1 MILTILITIYILSF
15 LRMYFWFKT
24 AHSKD
29 GTWRYI
35 KPDISSLFI
44 TVLPFLN
51 TLASIMFTAVSIT
64 GKEHNSNF
72 SKFFNVK
79 K

>member
-1 MILTILITIYILSF
+1 
-15 LRMYFWFKT
+15 MYFWFKT
-24 AHSKD
+24 THSKD
-29 GTWRYI
+29 GTWEFT
-35 KPDISSLFI
+35 KPDIGSFI
-44 TVLPFLN
+44 ITLLPFLN